1 MSPAHRRPERR
12 WLVLV
17 LVVLVVM
24 GVGIAAGARGTPSPV
39 GAPGPPVS
47 LVSAPDAESSA
58 WYCTGQSTASG
69 ISPGFVVL
77 TNSAG
82 SAVDGTVTAVSDAGA
97 AVHTAVSVPA
107 RSAAVPSIP
116 ALSSGSWEGETV
128 TVSGGG
134 VAVTQVVHGSS
145 GWSLSPCQS
154 TTAADWYFPGGT
166 TANSDPL
173 YVSLLNP
180 TSTPVVVDLTFI
192 TPTGAVHPI
201 NYQGIVLQSGQVQ
214 VENVASEVQNAS
226 TVSTVVATRTGRVV
240 ASEVQGFSGSSAGL
254 ALVPGAAHPESQWT
268 FPQSQDVTGGSSEID
283 VFNPGTAP
291 ESVTVHLRLASGP
304 LAPLS
309 DKVAPGTTWA
319 LDTGAQ
325 TRIPHGAT
333 YSAEVDAT
341 GGPGVVVGRTV
352 VLPAS
357 SSAPQAGM
365 ALAVD
370 GLSTASP
377 TGAWL
382 VPGPGTAASP
392 AVDGVS
398 LNSLALTNTS
408 GATVR
413 YTVDDVTPSGD
424 RSIGA
429 GTLPAGA
436 TGSFSSAALRGAGYD
451 PIVVRASGPMA
462 VSEDLGPSGGVGVVT
477 MPGIPLAAAI
487 GL

>member
-1 MSPAHRRPERR
+1 M
-12 WLVLV
+12 
-17 LVVLVVM
+17 
-24 GVGIAAGARGTPSPV
+24 
-39 GAPGPPVS
+39 
-47 LVSAPDAESSA
+47 
-58 WYCTGQSTASG
+58 
-69 ISPGFVVL
+69 
-77 TNSAG
+77 
-82 SAVDGTVTAVSDAGA
+82 
-97 AVHTAVSVPA
+97 
-107 RSAAVPSIP
+107 
-116 ALSSGSWEGETV
+116 

-145 GWSLSPCQS
+145 GWSQSPCQS

-429 GTLPAGA
+429 GTLPRRRDRLVLERGPP
-436 TGSFSSAALRGAGYD
+436 GCRLRPDRGA
-451 PIVVRASGPMA
+451 ASGPMA